1 MGFRSAVS
9 RTLVLTVL
17 AVLVGAVAALLW
29 ANLAVLPRWTV
40 YPDGHAELTDLDRNC
55 ADPRQYTA
63 GIMNW
68 LFGQRRIVIRQKG
81 DKE

>member
-29 ANLAVLPRWTV
+29 ANLAVLPEWTV
-40 YPDGHAELTDLDRNC
+40 QADGHAEISDSGR
-55 ADPRQYTA
+55 
-63 GIMNW
+63 
-68 LFGQRRIVIRQKG
+68 VK
-81 DKE
+81 